1 MNIKILSRNPKLYST
16 QRLIEAAKKRK
27 HEVEVIDPLKCDIVI
42 EKRRPNVYYKGGYI
56 ENVDATV
63 LQKDG
68 DFQMFDIRKNKVPLC

>member
-42 EKRRPNVYYKGGYI
+42 EKRKPNIFYRP
-56 ENVDATV
+56 T
-63 LQKDG
+63 
-68 DFQMFDIRKNKVPLC
+68 